1 MTFSLS
7 KRQSMLTGQTVRIN
21 HVCNLN
27 RQVVLTL
34 LISSFNFKQIKI
46 NIRKEKRKREFN
58 YLHGK
63 RTMKECE

>member
-7 KRQSMLTGQTVRIN
+7 KWQSMLTGRILRIN

-27 RQVVLTL
+27 RLDVLTL
-34 LISSFNFKQIKI
+34 LIYLCNFTKIKNNLRKQ
-46 NIRKEKRKREFN
+46 KRKREFN

-63 RTMKECE
+63 GL